1 MSFQILGFDVLLDKL
16 CKPYFLEVN
25 HAPSFA
31 TDSPIDYEI
40 KHSLFVDTFRLLDLS
55 VAKKRQKLT
64 QIYEDK
70 KARMMTKLTM
80 KQKIEIKKLQMES
93 FAKGQDEFEKAHLGK
108 YERIFPLPVRQA
120 AEIFANTHI
129 NTDMSKM
136 EKDAAQQ

>member
-1 MSFQILGFDVLLDKL
+1 MQEACEKNSLYIDVHIVKQ
-16 CKPYFLEVN
+16 F
-25 HAPSFA
+25 
-31 TDSPIDYEI
+31 
-40 KHSLFVDTFRLLDLS
+40 
-55 VAKKRQKLT
+55 KK
-64 QIYEDK
+64 
-70 KARMMTKLTM
+70 TM

-108 YERIFPLPVRQA
+108 YERIFPLPVKQA